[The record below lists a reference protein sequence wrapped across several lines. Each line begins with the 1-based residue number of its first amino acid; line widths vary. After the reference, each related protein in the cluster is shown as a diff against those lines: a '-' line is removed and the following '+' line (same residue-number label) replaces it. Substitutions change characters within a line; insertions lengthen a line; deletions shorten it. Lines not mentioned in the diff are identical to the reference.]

1 MNSETKQA
9 IKAGIAWG
17 IIIAV
22 YALIGALGAIQIMR
36 IYP

>member
-17 IIIAV
+17 IIIAA
-22 YALIGALGAIQIMR
+22 YALIGALGAIELMR
-36 IYP
+36 MYS

>member
-1 MNSETKQA
+1 MNNETKQA

-17 IIIAV
+17 IIIAA

-36 IYP
+36 MYP

>member
-1 MNSETKQA
+1 MHNDIKHA

-22 YALIGALGAIQIMR
+22 YALIGALGAIELMR
-36 IYP
+36 MYP